1 MVSEVEKKLED
12 LKESIG
18 ARGTV
23 SMRELNQKTR
33 SVIDHVVEGGTS
45 LTVTDRGKPV
55 AELHPVA
62 QKTALDR
69 LQELG
74 VVSGHARRFEPD
86 WEPIEGV
93 QTTVEEFRD
102 EEQDESWMDE
112 LMGRP
117 SSSRHDGAV
126 AYE

>member
-12 LKESIG
+12 LRKSIA

-33 SVIDHVVEGGTS
+33 SVIDRVAGES
-45 LTVTDRGKPV
+45 IALTVTDHGKPV
-55 AELHPVA
+55 AELHPVT
-62 QKTALDR
+62 QKTGLDR
-69 LQELG
+69 LRELG
-74 VVSGHARRFEPD
+74 VVSGRGIPFEPD